1 MKISKLLL
9 GFIFGAFVGGANAA
23 DITIFYSPTC
33 PHCHH
38 ARGFIEQTLIY
49 EYEDLN
55 VSTVNVMDADNRQ
68 MFMNALKK
76 CNYERGGVPVMV
88 IGDKCFQG
96 YSDSMQSE
104 LRKAVEIDLTDE
116 QKESA
121 TQNRAEMEK
130 DKDAFVSL
138 HSDRKN
144 AVSETDAKK
153 KITNKQDVLTDIA
166 LYVFL
171 GLLIVG
177 LGVVLFR
184 KSK

>member
-1 MKISKLLL
+1 MKLSKILLS
-9 GFIFGAFVGGANAA
+9 FMFGAFIGGANAA

-38 ARGFIEQTLIY
+38 ARGFIEKTLIY
-49 EYEDLN
+49 EYDDLK

-76 CNYERGGVPVMV
+76 CNYERGGVPVLV

-104 LRKAVEIDLTDE
+104 LRAAVEIDLTDA

-130 DKDAFVSL
+130 DKDAFVSS
-138 HSDRKN
+138 HSDRKD
-144 AVSETDAKK
+144 AVSEMDAKK
-153 KITNKQDVLTDIA
+153 KITNKDGILTDVA

-177 LGVVLFR
+177 LGVILFR

>member
-1 MKISKLLL
+1 MKLSKLLL
-9 GFIFGAFVGGANAA
+9 SFIFGAFVGGANAA

-38 ARGFIEQTLIY
+38 ARGFIENTLIY
-49 EYEDLN
+49 EYEDLK
-55 VSTVNVMDADNRQ
+55 VSTVNVMEADNRQ
-68 MFMNALKK
+68 MFFDTLKK
-76 CNYERGGVPVMV
+76 CNYERGGVPVLV

-104 LRKAVEIDLTDE
+104 LRAAIEIDLTDA

-130 DKDAFVSL
+130 DKDAFVSE

-144 AVSETDAKK
+144 AVSEKDIKK
-153 KITNKQDVLTDIA
+153 KITNNQDGLTDIM
-166 LYVFL
+166 LYIL
-171 GLLIVG
+171 IGLLFVG
-177 LGVVLFR
+177 LGVVLF
-184 KSK
+184 KKHK